1 MDIDR
6 DLSSYTVYA
15 EESIATALK
24 KLNENKARIIF
35 SVTERG
41 LLEGVLTDGDLRRW
55 IMRRESVDP
64 GAPVSRITNK
74 QFTFAYHNDP
84 PEKIGLLFSNRTVQ
98 VPLIDELGRLVAVA
112 TSYAQPVRIGR
123 FEISADKPAFLI
135 AEIGINHNGSV
146 DLAKRLVD
154 RAAEAG
160 ADCAK
165 FQMRNLRTLY
175 RNEGA
180 DHVKEDLGA
189 QYVLDLVER
198 FSLTPENMF
207 SVFDHC
213 RAAGILPLCTPWDVE
228 SVQALNDYGMEA
240 YKVASADLTNH
251 PLLRAIAAT
260 RKPAIVSTGMSSEAE
275 IAESI
280 ALLRRLNVRHV
291 LLHCNSTYPA
301 PFKDVNLRYIDR
313 LREISGGPVGY
324 SGHERGWHVAIAAI
338 ARGAKIIEKHF
349 TLDRGMEGNDHKVS
363 LLPDEFRA
371 MVQAIREVE
380 EALGSADERRVSPG
394 EAMNREALAKSL
406 VVAKDIAAGAKITAE
421 FVTIKSPGRGL
432 QPNRIEQLLGRKSQ
446 RAMKAGD
453 FFYESDLV
461 DKRVEARPY
470 SFARPWGI
478 PVRFHDYQEL
488 AAKSN
493 MDFLEFHLSY
503 KDLDEDLS
511 SHFSERLDLDFT
523 VHSPD
528 LYRGDHILNLA
539 AKDPEL
545 RNRSIA
551 ELQRVVDL
559 TLSLSRFFTSS
570 RKPIVIA
577 SLGGFTKERHLDAAE
592 KAAMYELVGDSLSR
606 VRADGVEIIAQTL
619 PPFPWYIGGQ
629 LFCNLFVDPVDT
641 AKFCADFKTRL
652 CLDTSHS
659 RLATNFL
666 KLSFKD
672 FVDIVAPHVAHLH
685 LVDAKGVDGEG
696 VQIGEGEIDFAS
708 LAEQLSR
715 VAPSASFIPEIWQGH
730 KNYGEGFWVACERLE
745 RWFSAEASARAAPL
759 DVLNEVG

>member
-1 MDIDR
+1 MDTDR

-15 EESIATALK
+15 EESIFSALK
-24 KLNENKARIIF
+24 KLNENKARIVF

-55 IMRRESVDP
+55 IMKRESVDP
-64 GAPVSRITNK
+64 SAPVSRITNK
-74 QFTFAYHNDP
+74 QFTFAYHDDP
-84 PEKIGLLFSNRTVQ
+84 PEKIGLLFSDRTVQ
-98 VPLIDELGRLVAVA
+98 VPLIDEFGRLVAVA

-146 DLAKRLVD
+146 DFAKRLVD
-154 RAAEAG
+154 HAVEAG

-165 FQMRNLRTLY
+165 FQMRNVRTLY
-175 RNEGA
+175 RNQGA
-180 DHVKEDLGA
+180 DNVKEDLGA
-189 QYVLDLVER
+189 QYVLDLISR
-198 FSLTPENMF
+198 FSLTPEEMF
-207 SVFDHC
+207 SIFDHC
-213 RAAGILPLCTPWDVE
+213 RASGILPLCTPWDVE
-228 SVQALNDYGMEA
+228 SVQALHDYGLEA

-251 PLLRAIAAT
+251 QLLRAIAGT

-275 IAESI
+275 IAESV
-280 ALLRRLNVRHV
+280 ALLRRLNVRNV

-324 SGHERGWHVAIAAI
+324 SGHERGWHVAVAAI
-338 ARGAKIIEKHF
+338 ARGAKVIEKHF

-363 LLPDEFRA
+363 LLPDEFQA
-371 MVQAIREVE
+371 MVQAIRDVE
-380 EALGSADERRVSPG
+380 KALGSAGERRVSPG

-406 VVAKDIAAGAKITAE
+406 VVAKDIAAGAMITAE
-421 FVTIKSPGRGL
+421 CVTIKSPGRGL
-432 QPNRIEQLLGRKSQ
+432 QPNRIEQLVGRKSQ
-446 RAMKAGD
+446 RAMKVGD
-453 FFYESDLV
+453 FFFESDLA
-461 DKRVEARPY
+461 DRRVEARPY

-478 PVRFHDYQEL
+478 PVRFHDYREL
-488 AAKSN
+488 APKSN

-511 SHFSERLDLDFT
+511 LHFSEKFDIDFT

-528 LYRGDHILNLA
+528 LFRGDHILNFA

-545 RNRSIA
+545 RKRSIA

-559 TLSLSRFFTSS
+559 TLSLSQFFKPS
-570 RKPIVIA
+570 RKPLVIV
-577 SLGGFTKERHLDAAE
+577 SLGGFTKERHLDPAE
-592 KAAMYELVGDSLSR
+592 KAAMYEMVGHSLSQ
-606 VRADGVEIIAQTL
+606 VKADGVEIIAQTL

-641 AKFCADFKTRL
+641 AKFCADFNMRL
-652 CLDTSHS
+652 CFDTSHS

-672 FVDIVAPHVAHLH
+672 FVDVVAPHIAHLH
-685 LVDAKGVDGEG
+685 IVDAKGVDGEG
-696 VQIGEGEIDFAS
+696 VQIGEGEIDFAA

-715 VAPSASFIPEIWQGH
+715 VAPRASFIPEIWQGH

-745 RWFSAEASARAAPL
+745 KWFSVAAAVSARSS
-759 DVLNEVG
+759 